1 LAADDRSPAPVSMLF
16 LADKPMLLPGK
27 DGETT
32 LLSNN

>member
-1 LAADDRSPAPVSMLF
+1 MLF